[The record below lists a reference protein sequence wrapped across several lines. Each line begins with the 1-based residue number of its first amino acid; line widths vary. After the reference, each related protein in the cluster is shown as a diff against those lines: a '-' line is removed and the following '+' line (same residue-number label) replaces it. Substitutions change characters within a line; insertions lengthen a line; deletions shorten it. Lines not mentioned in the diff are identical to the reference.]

1 MKKHWLRGVLLGAS
15 LALLLAG
22 GVVLAQ
28 DIDPS
33 KLGPAP
39 PEPPNAVAGL
49 YVTSEDNENNAGTG
63 VPDDDMGTAEPVWMC
78 PEPESENAPIEFNIV
93 VGQEICSGGELT
105 LAVCDFESGLHEV
118 YVNGDFVALLPE
130 RLEGGY
136 VEEVFAVPQASLR
149 QGANLVQVV
158 LVGDCGEVAWGAL
171 AIKPCAEEFVPEP
184 ASILLLGSGLAG
196 LAGYATLRWRARQ

>member
-1 MKKHWLRGVLLGAS
+1 MKRRWLRGVLLGAS

-33 KLGPAP
+33 NLGPAP

-63 VPDDDMGTAEPVWMC
+63 VADDDMGGAEPRYMC
-78 PEPESENAPIEFNIV
+78 PEDADVPIEFNIV

-196 LAGYATLRWRARQ
+196 LAGYATLRWRTRE